1 MKSDFLHRDNIFIE
15 HSNNVLPDAD
25 ASYCKGRLKVITQDI
40 SPRFIESSSS
50 SFKFESYISGEADS
64 IMSAESNRD
73 WLHTWVGVVVG
84 DEGHGAHCFTSS
96 SKTSLKYSAAVK
108 SSPSKTYFYD
118 SDKICH
124 HLSNEYSKFDL
135 LTVWAKL
142 FSSFS
147 QLNGSVVVEKKFRQA
162 IDNYMDIL
170 SDETEVSS
178 SFVQPSI
185 PSMVHLI
192 RFSNFIN
199 FKRINLYID
208 ISTGFFGFYL
218 KNKRKEDGVL
228 TVLVDSSGV
237 VDYSVALSPRDRR
250 SVTDFT
256 GRVKFGKDVEDSVE
270 IRRLFKLLEPNDEY
284 SKY

>member
-1 MKSDFLHRDNIFIE
+1 MKIEFLHKDDMFVE

-25 ASYCKGRLKVITQDI
+25 VYYCNNHLDIITGDI
-40 SPRFIESSSS
+40 STSFFETNSS
-50 SFKFESYISGEADS
+50 SFKFERYINDEVDS
-64 IMSAESNRD
+64 VVNSESNRD
-73 WLHTWVGVVVG
+73 WLHTWVGVIVG
-84 DEGHGAHCFTSS
+84 DLGDGSRCFTSS
-96 SKTSLKYSAAVK
+96 SKTSLKYSLAVQG
-108 SSPSKTYFYD
+108 SPSKTYFYD

-199 FKRINLYID
+199 FKKINLYID

-256 GRVKFGKDVEDSVE
+256 GRIKFGKDIEDSVE
-270 IRRLFKLLEPNDEY
+270 IKRLFKLLESHDEY
-284 SKY
+284 YKY

>member
-1 MKSDFLHRDNIFIE
+1 MNLN
-15 HSNNVLPDAD
+15 
-25 ASYCKGRLKVITQDI
+25 
-40 SPRFIESSSS
+40 
-50 SFKFESYISGEADS
+50 
-64 IMSAESNRD
+64 
-73 WLHTWVGVVVG
+73 
-84 DEGHGAHCFTSS
+84 
-96 SKTSLKYSAAVK
+96 
-108 SSPSKTYFYD
+108 
-118 SDKICH
+118 KI
-124 HLSNEYSKFDL
+124 DL

-170 SDETEVSS
+170 SDETS